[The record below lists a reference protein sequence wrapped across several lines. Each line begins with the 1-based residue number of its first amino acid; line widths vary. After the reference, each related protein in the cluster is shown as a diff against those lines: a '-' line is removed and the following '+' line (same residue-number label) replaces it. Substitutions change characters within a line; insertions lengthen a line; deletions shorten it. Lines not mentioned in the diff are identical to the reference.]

1 MREHSGAVTPD
12 REVSPVNSVQF
23 SLFDNQGN
31 ERHSSSE
38 IAWLD
43 ITSLSPHPDNPR
55 LIYRDD
61 IIDAIAASISEQ
73 GFQPEYALLVRPYG
87 DGYQIISGHTR
98 HKAATKAGLAK
109 LPCWV
114 KPMDDEAAFME
125 LVLANSQGELS
136 PLEYGMHVLK
146 YVELSEGGR
155 GKKGGLSEYAENTG
169 KDKGNLSR
177 WKSGALVLQSINCC
191 NVTTVLDKANHLS
204 HIHKTPSQYWQQL
217 TELLIENE
225 WSVKQTEEICKA
237 IKDIE
242 IPNYL
247 QFWLSPD
254 AAIKQTINEALRG
267 EVRTPRD
274 IKNWVTEAEE
284 QLENLPESRKVII
297 FDEQLG
303 TEEIQYLNLKTD
315 FLDRLPS
322 LNTGDRKPSAQKIK
336 ALAKEVL
343 DYAQGLDDA
352 HARWLESKASEEE
365 QAKQREAEHL
375 RLLALQEKF
384 APIGINAPLQSLSI
398 ADIGESKYDAIIT
411 DVPYLLSNDGITVRS
426 GKQASVNKNFD
437 DSRESAIAPED
448 YMGIFFEAL
457 KMGGYF
463 VTTCTIHT
471 LPELI
476 TEAIAVGFEF
486 REKLVWYKRNAP
498 PLLTADRF
506 KSDHEDI
513 LVFVKPGATPYFG
526 YEDIKLK
533 DDTQRGATIDI
544 PQCGGNERLKW
555 HDTQKPLE
563 LYELLVK
570 AYCPKEGQVLEPFG
584 GSGTTVVAC
593 KKLGRICTWIEQ
605 DESFFNKANDRIED
619 TSFHWEL

>member
-1 MREHSGAVTPD
+1 MQLSVFSIENPTATGKDASLQWLSPSVLVPHPRNPRRGQPDKLEAIAQSMREEG
-12 REVSPVNSVQF
+12 
-23 SLFDNQGN
+23 
-31 ERHSSSE
+31 
-38 IAWLD
+38 
-43 ITSLSPHPDNPR
+43 
-55 LIYRDD
+55 YR
-61 IIDAIAASISEQ
+61 IEK
-73 GFQPEYALLVRPYG
+73 PMLVRPFG
-87 DGYQIISGHTR
+87 DGYQIIGGHTR
-98 HKAATKAGLAK
+98 CAAAKMAGIEKVL
-109 LPCWV
+109 CV
-114 KPMDDEAAFME
+114 IEEMDDDTAILRLGQDNLNDPFSWFSQCIYVAQ
-125 LVLANSQGELS
+125 NSVKDS
-136 PLEYGMHVLK
+136 
-146 YVELSEGGR
+146 
-155 GKKGGLSEYAENTG
+155 KKGLSRTALVTASTG
-169 KDKGNLSR
+169 KEGNAAETEGRRKGAVGEFLLWLEEQSVHVDGLLDPEVNLTR
-177 WKSGALVLQSINCC
+177 
-191 NVTTVLDKANHLS
+191 HLAA
-204 HIHKTPSQYWQQL
+204 IHKTPSQYWQQL

-267 EVRTPRD
+267 EIRTPRD